1 MKLRHIIIAAALLGI
16 AGLAVLAYRPRPIQV
31 DIGTIRRGALQVTVD
46 IEGKTRV
53 RERHVVS
60 SPLAGT
66 LVRPRLRAGDCVDTN
81 AVLAQLRPVAPPL
94 LDVRT
99 KAEVEARA
107 RSAAD
112 ATRQAEATLARARSV
127 SELATREMTRARALA
142 AAESISKDA
151 LERAEFEASARG
163 REVDVAEHALDVAR
177 HDREVAQAA
186 LLQTRGLAQSS
197 AGEQWNI
204 TSPVTGAVLRVLQE
218 NEAVVQPGTPLFELG
233 DVGSLEVIAEV
244 LTTDAV
250 EIQPG
255 APVIVERWGGPR
267 PLHARVRRVEPSAFT
282 KVSALGVEEQR
293 VNVLADFEDPP
304 QAIQGLGDGYR
315 VELRIIVADVRD
327 ALLVPVSATFRRGPA
342 WAVFVLANGRAHPRE
357 VQLGRR
363 NENDAEV
370 LGNASAGEQVVLY
383 PGETLRD
390 GARAGPR

>member
-1 MKLRHIIIAAALLGI
+1 MKLRHVMIAVALLAI
-16 AGLAVLAYRPRPIQV
+16 AGLTLFAFRPRAIQV
-31 DIGTIRRGALQVTVD
+31 DIGTIRRGPLQVTVD
-46 IEGKTRV
+46 VEGKTRV

-66 LVRPRLRAGDCVDTN
+66 LLRPRLRAGDCIDAN

-112 ATRQAEATLARARSV
+112 ATRQAEATLARARSL
-127 SELATREMTRARALA
+127 SELATREMTRARALSA
-142 AAESISKDA
+142 SGGISKDA

-163 REVDVAEHALDVAR
+163 REVEAAEHALDVAR

-186 LLQTRGLAQSS
+186 LLQTRGPTRAS
-197 AGEQWNI
+197 EQWNI
-204 TSPVTGAVLRVLQE
+204 TSPVSGAVLRVLQE

-233 DVGSLEVIAEV
+233 DVEHLEVIAEV

-250 EIQPG
+250 AIHPG
-255 APVIVERWGGPR
+255 APVIVERWGGPK
-267 PLHARVRRVEPSAFT
+267 PLRARVRRVEPSAFT

-293 VNVLADFEDPP
+293 VNVLADLEDSPE
-304 QAIQGLGDGYR
+304 ALEGVGDGYR
-315 VELRIIVADVRD
+315 VELRIVVADIEE
-327 ALLVPVSATFRRGPA
+327 ALLVPVSATFRRGAA
-342 WAVFVLANGRAHPRE
+342 WAVFVLASGRAHLRE
-357 VQLGRR
+357 LQLGRR

-370 LGNASAGEQVVLY
+370 FGNASAGEQVVLY

-390 GARAGPR
+390 GARAEPR